1 MRSPLSYHSN
11 MRHRVI
17 SRRLLFPAD
26 FQLPPRNPSYSKAS
40 KLEPESIYDAWLAS
54 REIPGQKGSY
64 LVPGAPRPLTLENAR
79 LALFVTQHCT
89 LDFLRVLWALNP
101 LRTTLMMTLNIVRSL
116 FPAFRGYSQA
126 LIVDELQT
134 LIASESFTWSRLLYL
149 ISTEVFRRVIE
160 GCLDSFAASNEN
172 VVLGSARFF
181 IEYKQMEQ
189 RVRLDVPTLADPT
202 VRALLQE
209 SDLFARSFAGGGF
222 GVLSPLDF
230 IHVISLTT
238 EIASH
243 LFLIISLTRG
253 AFHFGILFLSILST
267 LLPLFLSSIR
277 CSRDQKESPTSAK
290 EARASDRQE
299 RLRNLA
305 YSDVH
310 RPEIA
315 LFGLGDWILKSWS
328 SARKIVLSSEQPS
341 YARSAS
347 IIDQFNLME
356 LVGAIQNVP
365 LLLFF
370 QNSSASLGSLT
381 VYRSSIQSLVYAF
394 GNLVTTARMAFQGIF
409 LMSAFTASMK
419 LKPRLNPKHEEIAH
433 YTPVHGGVNIIARG
447 LSYTYP
453 GCTEPALRNVNFSL
467 KAGETLAI
475 VGYNG
480 SGKSTLARILLRID
494 DFDKGSLLINGID
507 IRRYNPA
514 EYHSHLSAVFQ
525 GFSKFSTTVKEN
537 VGLGNVEKIGYRP
550 AIETAIHLAE
560 ADTLVESL
568 PNGLKTMLET
578 PGFESFSYPG
588 SMDYHHSSQR
598 HGLSGGEWQRIALA
612 RAFMRANEPGVDL
625 LLFDEP
631 TSALDGHA
639 QNQIFD
645 TLEKISRAPSGER
658 TKTVIFITH
667 RLSTARR
674 ADKVAMM
681 ENGTISEFGSHDE
694 LIAQNGAYASLYR
707 ASV

>member
-1 MRSPLSYHSN
+1 
-11 MRHRVI
+11 MRHRSI
-17 SRRLLFPAD
+17 SRKLLFPAD
-26 FQLPPRNPSYSKAS
+26 FELPPRSLPTGNS
-40 KLEPESIYDAWLAS
+40 KLDPETIYEAWLAS
-54 REIPGQKGSY
+54 RQIPGQKNSY

-79 LALFVTQHCT
+79 LALFVTRTCT
-89 LDFLRVLWALNP
+89 FDFLRILWGLNP
-101 LRTTLMMTLNIVRSL
+101 LRTTLMMALNIVRSL
-116 FPAFRGYSQA
+116 FPAVRGYSQA
-126 LIVDELQT
+126 LIVDELQG
-134 LIASESFTWSRLLYL
+134 LVASDSFTWSRLAYL
-149 ISTEVFRRVIE
+149 ISSEVFRRLIE
-160 GCLDSFAASNEN
+160 GCLDSFATSNEN
-172 VVLGSARFF
+172 TVLGSARFF

-189 RVRLDVPTLADPT
+189 RVRLDVPTMADPT

-209 SDLFARSFAGGGF
+209 SDLFARSFGGGGF
-222 GVLSPLDF
+222 GMLSPLDF
-230 IHVISLTT
+230 IHIFSLMT

-243 LFLIISLTRG
+243 LILIVSLTHG
-253 AFHFGILFLSILST
+253 PFYFGILSLSIFST
-267 LLPLFLSSIR
+267 MLPLVLSWFS
-277 CSRDQKESPTSAK
+277 CSRQTESPASAK

-305 YSDVH
+305 YSDIH

-328 SARKIVLSSEQPS
+328 SARKVVLASEQPS
-341 YARSAS
+341 YARKTS
-347 IIDQFNLME
+347 IIDQFSLVE
-356 LVGAIQNVP
+356 LVYAVQNLP
-365 LLLFF
+365 LLLLF
-370 QNSSASLGSLT
+370 QSSSASLGSLT
-381 VYRSSIQSLVYAF
+381 VYHTSIQGLVYAF
-394 GNLVTTARMAFQGIF
+394 RNLVTTTRMAFQGIF

-419 LKPRLNPKHEEIAH
+419 LKPVLNPKHEDMAPF
-433 YTPVHGGVNIIARG
+433 TPVHGGVSISAKG
-447 LSYTYP
+447 LTYTYP
-453 GCTEPALRNVNFSL
+453 GSSEPALKNVNFSL
-467 KAGETLAI
+467 EAGETLAI

-480 SGKSTLARILLRID
+480 SGKSTLAKILLRID
-494 DFDKGSLLINGID
+494 DYDKGSLLVNGLD
-507 IRRYNPA
+507 IRRYHPA

-537 VGLGNVEKIGYRP
+537 VGLGNVEKIGYRQ

-560 ADTLVESL
+560 ADTLVQSL

-578 PGFESFSYPG
+578 PGFESFSYPTLVNN
-588 SMDYHHSSQR
+588 DYLSQR

-631 TSALDGHA
+631 TSSLDAHA
-639 QNQIFD
+639 QNQIFE
-645 TLEKISRAPSGER
+645 TLEKISRTPTGER
-658 TKTVIFITH
+658 RKTIIFITH

-694 LIAQNGAYASLYR
+694 LIRKNGSYASLYN

>member
-1 MRSPLSYHSN
+1 MKPPLSYQAN
-11 MRHRVI
+11 MRHRPMI

-26 FQLPPRNPSYSKAS
+26 FQLPPRNPQPKTP
-40 KLEPESIYDAWLAS
+40 KVEPEHVYDAWLAS

-64 LVPGAPRPLTLENAR
+64 LVPGAQRSLTIDNAR
-79 LALFVTQHCT
+79 LALFVTRHCT
-89 LDFLRVLWALNP
+89 LDFMGVLWKLNP
-101 LRTTLMMTLNIVRSL
+101 LRTTLMMSLNIVRSL

-126 LIVDELQT
+126 LIVDELQS

-149 ISTEVFRRVIE
+149 VSTEVIRRVIE
-160 GCLDSFAASNEN
+160 GLLDSFAASNDN
-172 VVLGSARFF
+172 IVLGSARFF

-222 GVLSPLDF
+222 GMLSPLDF
-230 IHVISLTT
+230 IHVFSLMT

-253 AFHFGILFLSILST
+253 AFHFGVLLLSIFST
-267 LLPLFLSSIR
+267 LLPLVLSWFS
-277 CSRDQKESPTSAK
+277 CSRDQAESPTSAK
-290 EARASDRQE
+290 EARANDRQE
-299 RLRNLA
+299 RLRNMA
-305 YSDVH
+305 YSDTH

-315 LFGLGDWILKSWS
+315 LF
-328 SARKIVLSSEQPS
+328 VLAAEQPL
-341 YARSAS
+341 YARNMS

-356 LVGAIQNVP
+356 LISMAQNIP
-365 LLLFF
+365 LLLLV

-381 VYRSSIQSLVYAF
+381 VYRSSIQSLMYASR
-394 GNLVTTARMAFQGIF
+394 NLVTTARMAFQGIF
-409 LMSAFTASMK
+409 LMAAFTASMK
-419 LKPRLNPKHEEIAH
+419 LKPRLNPKHEDAAH
-433 YTPVHGGVNIIARG
+433 YNPVHGGVNIN

-453 GCTEPALRNVNFSL
+453 GSTEPALRNVNFSL

-494 DFDKGSLLINGID
+494 DFDKGSLL
-507 IRRYNPA
+507 
-514 EYHSHLSAVFQ
+514 STTHLSAVFQ

-537 VGLGNVEKIGYRP
+537 VGLGNVEKISYKP
-550 AIETAIHLAE
+550 AIENAIHLAE
-560 ADTLVESL
+560 ADTIVESL

-578 PGFESFSYPG
+578 PGFESFSYAG
-588 SMDYHHSSQR
+588 SSMPELSQR

-631 TSALDGHA
+631 TSSLDAHA

-645 TLEKISRAPSGER
+645 TLEKISRTPTGER
-658 TKTVIFITH
+658 TKTIIFITH

-681 ENGTISEFGSHDE
+681 ENGAISEFGTHNE